1 MDEERGC
8 VYGPPPIRDNRDK
21 PQPTIYGPSP
31 VRSGC
36 GKWVL
41 VLLIL
46 AVILAIIIFMIK

>member
-1 MDEERGC
+1 MGC

-31 VRSGC
+31 VRRGC

-46 AVILAIIIFMIK
+46 AVILAIIIFMINER